1 MKIVGGVNDY
11 KEALEIE
18 EVVKVFIVE
27 KRILN
32 LLSIEKKKNFENADS
47 NIMIFPTDNIQYEE
61 NSNKKISHVNI
72 DEDSVPVFN
81 VRGLI

>member
-1 MKIVGGVNDY
+1 MKIVGVVNNY
-11 KEALEIE
+11 KEALDIE
-18 EVVKVFIVE
+18 EVVKVFLIE

-32 LLSIEKKKNFENADS
+32 LLSIETKKNFENADS

>member
-1 MKIVGGVNDY
+1 MKIVGVVNDY
-11 KEALEIE
+11 KEALDIE
-18 EVVKVFIVE
+18 GVVKVFIIE
-27 KRILN
+27 QRIFN
-32 LLSIEKKKNFENADS
+32 LLSLEKKKNFENADS
-47 NIMIFPTDNIQYEE
+47 NIMIFPTNNIQYEE